1 MSSKTYYDILQ
12 VPENATMIE
21 IRQSYK
27 RLALL
32 WHPDKNKSPD
42 ATKLFQE
49 LNTAYSVL
57 SNPKLRQ
64 NYDYTINNIKTPSKM
79 PPQYRNKPSN
89 IQKRHM
95 NIPEEFDLSGF
106 WNK

>member
-32 WHPDKNKSPD
+32 
-42 ATKLFQE
+42 
-49 LNTAYSVL
+49 
-57 SNPKLRQ
+57 
-64 NYDYTINNIKTPSKM
+64 
-79 PPQYRNKPSN
+79 
-89 IQKRHM
+89 
-95 NIPEEFDLSGF
+95 
-106 WNK
+106 